1 MSQCDNSAHFVYMI
15 IMIIKK
21 NHKKKII
28 IIKYN
33 EEHKKKRRRRIERR
47 KQFFFYIAKV
57 RILEFHIV
65 KCLLL
70 NMINFDSSAHSCKSY
85 F

>member
-1 MSQCDNSAHFVYMI
+1 MKN
-15 IMIIKK
+15 IKK
-21 NHKKKII
+21 Q
-28 IIKYN
+28 
-33 EEHKKKRRRRIERR
+33 RRRRSR
-47 KQFFFYIAKV
+47 KKKTLVFFYIAKI